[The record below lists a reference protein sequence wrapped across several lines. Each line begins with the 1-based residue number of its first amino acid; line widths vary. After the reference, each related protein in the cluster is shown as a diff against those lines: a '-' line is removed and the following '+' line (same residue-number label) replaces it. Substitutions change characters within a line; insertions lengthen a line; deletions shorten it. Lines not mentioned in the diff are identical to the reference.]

1 MAPFVIYPLMTLFFI
16 NYITCQNSIESPPW
30 LLVRWVIRMSAVSSV
45 LTASAMTPASTE
57 ERLTPLMLS
66 RFRRQS
72 GALRAAKMAWVEIE
86 ATFLADFCLLKS
98 HLKLVWS

>member
-1 MAPFVIYPLMTLFFI
+1 MTLFFI
-16 NYITCQNSIESPPW
+16 IEGTCQKSIELPPW

-66 RFRRQS
+66 LFRRQS
-72 GALRAAKMAWVEIE
+72 GSLRAAKMAWVEIE
-86 ATFLADFCLLKS
+86 ATFLADLIC
-98 HLKLVWS
+98 H

>member
-1 MAPFVIYPLMTLFFI
+1 M
-16 NYITCQNSIESPPW
+16 TCQNPIELPPW
-30 LLVRWVIRMSAVSSV
+30 LLVRWVIRMSAVSSA

-66 RFRRQS
+66 LFRRQS

-86 ATFLADFCLLKS
+86 VKFLADFCLLKS